1 MIEGTDVLDAPDGV
15 PEKEKNNRKASQ
27 IAILFFLLGILLM
40 FSWLGWKAWRLY
52 QTSTSLLTHQ
62 AELQQLTSA
71 GWRDI
76 DPQAAEALVM
86 GIRGDVLDMKQ
97 DVGFLMPI
105 LPYLAPLPKIGALAA
120 AAPPLMEMADAGTE
134 AAAYG
139 FRALKPAL
147 QEMQTVDSDEP
158 VLPIF
163 LTALSE
169 GRPDL
174 AKATLALDRLAEAR
188 GQITDIEALPW
199 RVRTML
205 EKGDEWLPTGQ
216 KFARLTL
223 VLPEIAGFNG
233 PRRYLILAQNE
244 DELRPTGGFI
254 SGAGYLELEDG
265 KITDLEF
272 SDANIVD
279 AWEVPGMVGGS
290 LVKPYDTPPAPL
302 QEFMLLDLFL
312 FRDANFWPDFAISG
326 QKAMD
331 LYAYGRDLAPLDGA
345 IGIDQQFLQRLLDG
359 LGPVTL
365 PDTGEV
371 VTSSNIITSLQ
382 EAWTLQEGV
391 SERKAFM
398 GPFALA
404 IQNRI
409 QAGFDNVDPLY
420 LLHQLN
426 QSLDQKDL
434 QIYSQDPETAAI
446 LAANNWDGRLR
457 ESDSGDVLMIVD
469 TSMGYN
475 KANFLVDRTATYDV
489 QLSAD
494 GDIEVV
500 LEVTHTHRGEASDKP
515 CWQGV
520 FDEYVARAP
529 YQALTEKCYW
539 DYLRIYTPEGSVLL
553 EGPQHLIPGETWFGG
568 YDIQRETETMS
579 EIPGFTTFAS
589 WMLLPQ
595 GEEIS
600 SQFRYNLPGSV
611 VRENGETSEY
621 NLKILKQAGARP
633 HYMQVSITVP
643 AGKNIV
649 ETTPTPTAVE
659 DDTYFFAL
667 ELNSDQTISITYR

>member
-1 MIEGTDVLDAPDGV
+1 
-15 PEKEKNNRKASQ
+15 
-27 IAILFFLLGILLM
+27 
-40 FSWLGWKAWRLY
+40 
-52 QTSTSLLTHQ
+52 
-62 AELQQLTSA
+62 
-71 GWRDI
+71 
-76 DPQAAEALVM
+76 
-86 GIRGDVLDMKQ
+86 
-97 DVGFLMPI
+97 
-105 LPYLAPLPKIGALAA
+105 
-120 AAPPLMEMADAGTE
+120 
-134 AAAYG
+134 
-139 FRALKPAL
+139 
-147 QEMQTVDSDEP
+147 